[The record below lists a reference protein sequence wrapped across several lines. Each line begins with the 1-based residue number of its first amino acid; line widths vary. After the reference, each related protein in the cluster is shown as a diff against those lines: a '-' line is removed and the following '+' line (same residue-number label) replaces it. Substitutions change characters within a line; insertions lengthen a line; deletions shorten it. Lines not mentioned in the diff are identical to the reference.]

1 MIVKTT
7 LYVEHSRYGY
17 CKLMYEVIVKLRNFK
32 VLKFPGLALMLCSC
46 TLYLLLSNLE
56 FYLSVF
62 I

>member
-46 TLYLLLSNLE
+46 T
-56 FYLSVF
+56 
-62 I
+62 